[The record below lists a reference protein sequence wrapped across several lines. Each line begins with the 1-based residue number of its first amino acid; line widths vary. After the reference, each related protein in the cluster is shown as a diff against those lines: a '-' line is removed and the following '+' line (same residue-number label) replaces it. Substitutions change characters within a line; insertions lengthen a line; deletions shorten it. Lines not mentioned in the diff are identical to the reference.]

1 MMANYENTP
10 VDRSITSSMMTR
22 SNYLLS
28 TCRYQEVLIGEF
40 LITLYSNTG
49 RAKNCIISHSS
60 EMGCIFI
67 GYRTSK
73 EK

>member
-28 TCRYQEVLIGEF
+28 ARRYLEVLIGEF
-40 LITLYSNTG
+40 LITLYSTVTQAG
-49 RAKNCIISHSS
+49 QKLALFRIALKWAS
-60 EMGCIFI
+60 
-67 GYRTSK
+67 YL
-73 EK
+73 